1 MFLSARCLQLSAT
14 LLVLCLAVPGVVNAS
29 ALERLFAPKAELW
42 ERWTRHAA
50 QDARRISHAEWD
62 RFLETYVANPDG
74 EVSRVAYGS
83 VTEPDR
89 AALAA
94 YIDRLSGIR
103 ISDHSRPEQFAYW
116 VNLYNAL
123 TVQVVL
129 DHYPVASIRDIDISP
144 GLFADGPWRKH
155 LVTVEGEKLTLDDI
169 EHRILRPIWND
180 PRIHYAVNC
189 AALGCPNLQTA
200 AFTAENTEQLLNDGA
215 REYVNDP
222 RGVRIEDGRIT
233 ASSIYS
239 WFKPDF
245 DQDGGVMAHIRRYA
259 APGLLAELEGI
270 DRVSDFDY
278 DWSLNTDSGP
288 KE

>member
-1 MFLSARCLQLSAT
+1 MILSARHLQLSAT
-14 LLVLCLAVPGVVNAS
+14 LLVLCLAVPGVVKAS

-62 RFLETYVANPDG
+62 RFLATYLANPDG
-74 EVSRVAYGS
+74 RVNRVAYGS

-94 YIDRLSGIR
+94 YIGRLSGIR
-103 ISDHSRPEQFAYW
+103 ISDYARPEQFAYW

-123 TVQVVL
+123 TVRVVL

-144 GLFADGPWRKH
+144 GLFADGPWRKP

-189 AALGCPNLQTA
+189 AALGCPNLQIA
-200 AFTAENTEQLLNDGA
+200 AFTAENTEQLLNNGA
-215 REYVNDP
+215 RDYVNDP
-222 RGVRIEDGRIT
+222 RGVRIEDGRII

-239 WFKPDF
+239 WFQPDF
-245 DQDGGVMAHIRRYA
+245 DQDGGVLAHIRRYA

-270 DRVSDFDY
+270 ERISGYDY
-278 DWSLNTDSGP
+278 DWSLNTNSGP
-288 KE
+288 KQ